1 MTAAAPVYLLT
12 GAGVPDR
19 ITCAIQDGYVP
30 SGMNQGYLRYSK
42 SMHRS
47 IDVGDVP
54 NPRESWV
61 LGPRESTTNSPHL
74 AHVTSSQ
81 TDALELAGSGCKIGT
96 AYAARNMTAAM
107 VSGQSALPSHR

>member
-42 SMHRS
+42 GMLRS

-61 LGPRESTTNSPHL
+61 LGPRESTTNSPHT
-74 AHVTSSQ
+74 AHVTKSQ
-81 TDALELAGSGCKIGT
+81 TDALGLRDPGARSGRCM
-96 AYAARNMTAAM
+96 R
-107 VSGQSALPSHR
+107 P